1 MPLPIPTIQLH
12 DIYQLTPETLREL
25 GVRFLMMDLD
35 NTLAPY
41 HIHTADPR
49 LAEWIA
55 SLRGAGIEPFILSN
69 NRGDRPARF
78 AAQLGV
84 DYVNRA
90 KKPGIRTAMRIMR
103 ERGYLPEETAIVGDQ
118 IYTDVLGSGLF
129 GIRSI
134 FTFPI
139 AWETGFW
146 FRVKRFLEKP
156 FLPKNFVQPM
166 AEI

>member
-118 IYTDVLGSGLF
+118 IYTDVLCAARCGVK
-129 GIRSI
+129 SI
-134 FTFPI
+134 CVRPI
-139 AWETGFW
+139 CISRNPLLAA
-146 FRVKRFLEKP
+146 RYFLELP
-156 FLPKNFVQPM
+156 FRGGRKNGQNK
-166 AEI
+166 